1 MNRKYSTYI
10 YPMKTLLTFALG
22 LFLSGTLFSQS
33 IPANQWSYISID
45 TTREMIQPAD
55 GPDWLRSFGI
65 DAADINHDGFKD
77 ITSGKYFYLNPG
89 GDMSRPWKRTE
100 FRFAFDAYLFVDVDG
115 DQLADIIAEDLPNV
129 LWLEADDLN
138 GTSWSARANRSCTAN
153 RT

>member
-89 GDMSRPWKRTE
+89 GGYEQT
-100 FRFAFDAYLFVDVDG
+100 
-115 DQLADIIAEDLPNV
+115 
-129 LWLEADDLN
+129 LETD
-138 GTSWSARANRSCTAN
+138 RIQVCF
-153 RT
+153 